1 MATGCR
7 RATNRYMID
16 RPRGVAW
23 PFWKRL
29 KDAQADIPMTDV
41 ELHKASGVAR
51 STVDRLETGKRPPQ
65 ARVIHA
71 LADAVHIDRDEALRL
86 AGLKRNEESPSTT
99 DVRRAVESSSAYT
112 PEQRAMLLQMMET
125 FDQVNRGSAG

>member
-1 MATGCR
+1 M
-7 RATNRYMID
+7 TN

-29 KDAQADIPMTDV
+29 KDAQADIPLTDT
-41 ELHKASGVAR
+41 ELQRLSGVAR
-51 STVDRLETGKRPPQ
+51 TTVDRLEHGKRPPQ

-86 AGLKRNEESPSTT
+86 AGLKADEQPPDTA
-99 DVRRAVESSSAYT
+99 DVRRAVEASSTYT
-112 PEQRAMLLQMMET
+112 PEQRAMLLQMMDT
-125 FDQVNRGSAG
+125 FDQVNRGSASG